1 MHAGN
6 TVYGIDNVSVD
17 TSGLTITGRLT
28 DIPSGHSLYVK
39 PHKHFIWGAMPTYYK
54 SESGILDEAHLYT
67 EIPLKDSALNIPV
80 ASIQKIETI
89 KYNKEK
95 TNTVN
100 TVAIVV
106 LGAVTIL
113 SVVALSNLG
122 HF

>member
-1 MHAGN
+1 
-6 TVYGIDNVSVD
+6 
-17 TSGLTITGRLT
+17 
-28 DIPSGHSLYVK
+28 LYVK
-39 PHKHFIWGAMPTYYK
+39 PHKHFIGGAMPIYYK

-80 ASIQKIETI
+80 TRIQKIETI

-100 TVAIVV
+100 TIAIVV

-113 SVVALSNLG
+113 IVVALSNLS